1 MTNGAILFFK
11 NEKKQKYYYNK
22 MKNFTLGNL
31 YLFDLKKVDKKSFF
45 YKIRIKS
52 NYQKSNKLNF
62 KRKFE
67 YYRTY
72 KKSKKNNPNYDL
84 LNEFKFI
91 KTTGSHINRGLF
103 FHKNLNVKI
112 KKKFQNHYIFNIIKE
127 SLNV

>member
-1 MTNGAILFFK
+1 
-11 NEKKQKYYYNK
+11 

-31 YLFDLKKVDKKSFF
+31 YLFELKKVNKKSFF

-52 NYQKSNKLNF
+52 NYRKTDKLSF

-67 YYRTY
+67 YYRAY